1 MKTLHTKHYLGTLL
15 IAASLLLSGCSTILT
30 GAPPVLDRQAKW
42 AVLPFVNQTETP
54 QAGLR
59 AESIAENLLHAQG
72 IRDLKRY
79 PSNLNTETLFEP
91 MDRKQYDAGLA
102 WARGEGIKYALT
114 GSVDEWRYK
123 VGIDGEPAAGVAL
136 QAVDVTSGKILWTAS
151 GGSTGWSRESLSGV
165 AQKLIGKL
173 IAPLIAAA
181 R

>member
-1 MKTLHTKHYLGTLL
+1 MKTTNFKRGFSAFLLAGGVLLG
-15 IAASLLLSGCSTILT
+15 GCSTVLV
-30 GAPPVLDRQAKW
+30 GPAPALERQAKW

-59 AESIAENLLHAQG
+59 AESITENLLHAQG
-72 IRDLKRY
+72 INNLKRY

-91 MDRKQYDAGLA
+91 MDRKQFDAALA
-102 WARGEGIKYALT
+102 WARGEGIKYALS

-136 QAVDVTSGKILWTAS
+136 QAIDVASGKILWTAS

-173 IAPLIAAA
+173 VAPLVAAA

>member
-1 MKTLHTKHYLGTLL
+1 MKTISMKRGIGALL
-15 IAASLLLSGCSTILT
+15 IATGMLLGGCSTILT
-30 GAPPVLDRQAKW
+30 GAPPTLDRQAKW

-59 AESIAENLLHAQG
+59 AESIAESLLHAQG
-72 IRDLKRY
+72 INNLKRY

-91 MDRKQYDAGLA
+91 MDRKQFDAALT
-102 WARGEGIKYALT
+102 WARSEGIKYALA

-136 QAVDVTSGKILWTAS
+136 QAVDVASGKILWTAS

-173 IAPLIAAA
+173 IAPLVAAA